1 MLTVNDIVVVAA
13 AETLD
18 ETLTELNTQ
27 LDDARQIDDE
37 LQSSLDMI
45 NSKSEAA
52 VSYLRCCCCCGC
64 G

>member
-1 MLTVNDIVVVAA
+1 MNDVVIVAV

-45 NSKSEAA
+45 NSKFGAA
-52 VSYLRCCCCCGC
+52 AELTGHDQQ
-64 G
+64 